1 AGAGATARRAPRFL
15 RPGRHP
21 LQGGDRRG
29 PLHLARLVLPG
40 ADARGGFTALTPEE
54 APRALPTIR
63 ARGHE
68 VPREAPGRPLPGCGG
83 AARRSRGGA
92 RQTADG
98 VAGALAGV
106 VVRLTPSRGIATGST
121 TRDAR
126 CGTRDAGCGKRDAG
140 CERRDAW
147 PPVAARLPPPAS

>member
-1 AGAGATARRAPRFL
+1 L

-21 LQGGDRRG
+21 LQGGERRG
-29 PLHLARLVLPG
+29 PLHFARLVRTG
-40 ADARGGFTALTPEE
+40 ADARGGFTALTAEE

-92 RQTADG
+92 RQTAGG
-98 VAGALAGV
+98 VAGALAEV
-106 VVRLTPSRGIATGST
+106 VVRLTRSRGIATGSR
-121 TRDAR
+121 TRDERPA
-126 CGTRDAGCGKRDAG
+126 TRDAGCGKRDAG
-140 CERRDAW
+140 CEMRD
-147 PPVAARLPPPAS
+147 